1 VCIATSG
8 CASGA
13 PRVPSNVIVAPQA
26 PAAWPTPIVA
36 APNALPQI
44 QAVRFSSLD
53 VALGNDW
60 SGEIVASSNTASI
73 EIFTNL
79 FDFSVPRPTVGH
91 FAFSF
96 HMLDVPPFFI
106 RAYPLR
112 IIARNTAGVKV
123 EEIAPFRIRGR
134 SSTP

>member
-1 VCIATSG
+1 VPPS
-8 CASGA
+8 
-13 PRVPSNVIVAPQA
+13 VPSNVVIAQRA
-26 PAAWPTPIVA
+26 PADWPTPIVA
-36 APNALPQI
+36 APDALPQI

-60 SGEIVASSNTASI
+60 SGEIIASSNTASI

-79 FDFSVPRPTVGH
+79 FAFSVPRPSVGH
-91 FAFSF
+91 FVFSF
-96 HMLDVPPFFI
+96 HMIDVPPFFV

-123 EEIAPFRIRGR
+123 EEVAPFRIRGR
-134 SSTP
+134 YSTL